1 MAGINANHVNPF
13 LIAATKI
20 LKEACFIDAKIG
32 KPCLTGST
40 GKNDTF
46 AISICVT
53 GEMQGQAMIAFDYP
67 IACDIASKMCMM
79 PVTEMDELSTSA
91 ICELGN
97 MIIGNAA
104 TVFSTQGIVIDI
116 TPPTLVRGDILFS
129 KSFSSN
135 IVIPLTYEED
145 KLIEIHVAVKGN
157 D

>member
-20 LKEACFIDAKIG
+20 LKEACQIDAKIG
-32 KPCLTGST
+32 KPSLQGTQ

-53 GEMQGQAMIAFDYP
+53 GEMQGQAMIAFDSE
-67 IACDIASKMCMM
+67 IACDIASRMCMM
-79 PVTEMDELSTSA
+79 PITEMDELSQSA

-97 MIIGNAA
+97 MIMGNAA
-104 TVFSTQGIVIDI
+104 TVFSTQGTLIDI
-116 TPPTLVRGDILFS
+116 TPPTLIKGDILFS
-129 KSFSSN
+129 TIYSSS
-135 IVIPLTYEED
+135 ICVPVIYEEN